1 MFEAVVMQLTFFIYL
16 FILFI
21 YFIFIFIFIFFFF
34 FFFFF
39 FFSNYGLISFWAP
52 NFQDMYQKKMH

>member
-16 FILFI
+16 FFL
-21 YFIFIFIFIFFFF
+21 FFFF
-34 FFFFF
+34 FFFFFFYYYLFFLF